1 MAALLE
7 PKEITITD
15 ASGNERSFILSKFPA
30 IQGREIVAKYPI
42 SNMPKIGDYRV
53 SEETMMKLMAFV
65 AVKVGDT
72 QVNLTTRDMINNHA
86 GDWETLAKIEWEMM
100 EYNCSFFRD
109 GRALNSLQGFVQ
121 KTMQSIFK
129 TLMDSSEQSS
139 TPTKPDSTN

>member
-30 IQGREIVAKYPI
+30 IQGREIVAKYPT